1 MAGAGELLVDLSRQL
16 KVVVGGVGQIGIQR
30 LAVSGGHTGHII
42 EGLGAALDLQAVH
55 TGLAD
60 QVDEGRGAQVV
71 GVEDVAAVLVLADLV
86 QLAGAGLLAQV
97 VLPAAGLGALA
108 PVGVAA
114 CHVIGQQAPAG
125 HAHAHGT
132 VHKGLDLQFRRGLVA
147 QDGDVLQGH
156 LAGQHHALGTQVI
169 GGAGGGPVGDAG
181 LGGHV
186 HVDVRGNGLA
196 GIQHAQVGHDEGIHT
211 GLGGLL
217 DGVRQAVGF
226 LIGRQGVHGQVD
238 LAAPGMGI
246 DDALGELFRRKVG
259 RCRPHTE
266 LRQAAVNGI
275 GTVVDGIAQALQI
288 ARRGEQFRDLQ
299 HS

>member
-1 MAGAGELLVDLSRQL
+1 M
-16 KVVVGGVGQIGIQR
+16 
-30 LAVSGGHTGHII
+30 
-42 EGLGAALDLQAVH
+42 
-55 TGLAD
+55 
-60 QVDEGRGAQVV
+60 
-71 GVEDVAAVLVLADLV
+71 
-86 QLAGAGLLAQV
+86 
-97 VLPAAGLGALA
+97 
-108 PVGVAA
+108 
-114 CHVIGQQAPAG
+114 
-125 HAHAHGT
+125 
-132 VHKGLDLQFRRGLVA
+132 HKGLDLQFRRGLVA
-147 QDGDVLQGH
+147 QDGDILQGH

-181 LGGHV
+181 LGGHM

-196 GIQHAQVGHDEGIHT
+196 GIQHAQVGHDKGIHT

-226 LIGRQGVHGQVD
+226 LIGGQGVHGQVD

-246 DDALGELFRRKVG
+246 DDALGELLRRKVG
-259 RCRPHTE
+259 RCRPHAE

>member
-1 MAGAGELLVDLSRQL
+1 M
-16 KVVVGGVGQIGIQR
+16 
-30 LAVSGGHTGHII
+30 
-42 EGLGAALDLQAVH
+42 
-55 TGLAD
+55 
-60 QVDEGRGAQVV
+60 
-71 GVEDVAAVLVLADLV
+71 
-86 QLAGAGLLAQV
+86 
-97 VLPAAGLGALA
+97 
-108 PVGVAA
+108 
-114 CHVIGQQAPAG
+114 
-125 HAHAHGT
+125 
-132 VHKGLDLQFRRGLVA
+132 
-147 QDGDVLQGH
+147 
-156 LAGQHHALGTQVI
+156 
-169 GGAGGGPVGDAG
+169 
-181 LGGHV
+181 

-226 LIGRQGVHGQVD
+226 LIGGQGVHGQVD

-246 DDALGELFRRKVG
+246 DDTLGELLRRKVG
-259 RCRPHTE
+259 RCRPHAE